1 VNLSDFERPSRY
13 IGNEVNIIRKR
24 ASSLSV
30 ALAFPDIYDVGM
42 SHLGLKILYKIINDL
57 PYASA
62 ERVFHPWIDLEG
74 HLKRNHILLA
84 SLESGRPLKDFDIV
98 GFSLQYELSFTS
110 VLNMLSLSAIPLRSE
125 ERKKGYPLVIAGGP
139 CTVNPLPMSP
149 FIDAFL
155 IGDGEEAIKKI
166 LEVVLRW
173 KNDDRKEKTTLLKSL
188 SEIEGV
194 YVPGFSTSTN
204 RVFIESL
211 DDAPYPTSPVVPYA
225 PIVHDRVNVEISRGC
240 PMGCRFCQ
248 ASMIYRPVRE
258 RTPENAL
265 RIAGLSV
272 KATGYG
278 EVSFTS
284 LSAGDYTGLLP
295 LLREFNQRFSSKKI
309 SISLPS
315 LRVKAVR
322 PEVLREIKSV
332 HKTGFTI
339 APEAATERLRA
350 VINKDFDEEDYE
362 RAIECLFKEGW
373 LNLKLYYMIGLPTE
387 TYQDIEAIPN
397 MVRKALKTA
406 KRYTKRFVNVSVS
419 ISPFVPKPHT
429 PFQWCGQQ
437 DIEEIRA
444 KKEFLKASMKGINI
458 KGHDE
463 RMSLLEAAFARGDEG
478 LAPLLEQA
486 WREGARLDG
495 WSEIFDFN
503 LWLRAM
509 EKTSIDA
516 YSYAKRSYETTESLP
531 WEIINTG
538 IKKEFLKREYDS
550 AIMGERHGGC
560 MESCLGCGIGC
571 KPLKKNE
578 DSGIYIKSLAEK
590 PLPRALRLR
599 AEFSKTSDMRYLSH
613 RELINLIE
621 RALRRVDVL
630 VDYTK
635 GFHPTPKIAFGPPLS
650 VGVSGLRE
658 YFDLEVL
665 KPYDL
670 ELLRDTLN
678 STLPDG
684 VRIKRFSSVKKDEPS
699 LQSFISRYEYE
710 IICPEGI
717 NFIDTKDP
725 LIERFEIKGKG
736 RFNLIVRDLP
746 DKKVRLDDT
755 IRAIFGV
762 PASDLEITRTALYG
776 LRDGRW
782 ELPLRDRVPVLE
794 P

>member
-1 VNLSDFERPSRY
+1 VNLSNFERPSRY
-13 IGNEVNIIRKR
+13 IGNEVNIIKKG
-24 ASSLSV
+24 ASSLLI

-74 HLKRNHILLA
+74 HLKTNNIHLT

-110 VLNMLSLSAIPLRSE
+110 VLNMLSLSAIPLRSD
-125 ERKKGYPLVIAGGP
+125 ERKRGYPLVIAGGP

-155 IGDGEEAIKKI
+155 VGDGEEAIKKI
-166 LEVVLRW
+166 LDVVLRW
-173 KNDDRKEKTTLLKSL
+173 KNNGGKEKNTLLKSL

-211 DDAPYPTSPVVPYA
+211 DDTPYPTAPIVPYTQ
-225 PIVHDRVNVEISRGC
+225 IVHDRINVEISRGC

-258 RTPENAL
+258 RSPENAL
-265 RIAGLSV
+265 KIAGLSM
-272 KATGYG
+272 KATGCG

-284 LSAGDYTGLLP
+284 LSAGDYTGLLS
-295 LLREFNQRFSSKKI
+295 LLRGFNQRFLSKKI

-322 PEVLREIKSV
+322 PKVLREIKSV

-350 VINKDFDEEDYE
+350 VINKDFNEEDYE

-387 TYQDIEAIPN
+387 THTDIEAIPN
-397 MVRKALKTA
+397 MVKKALKTA
-406 KRYTKRFVNVSVS
+406 KKYTKRFVNVSVS

-429 PFQWCGQQ
+429 PFQWFGQQ
-437 DIEEIRA
+437 DIDEIRA
-444 KKEFLKASMKGINI
+444 KRGFLKASMKGINI

-478 LAPLLEQA
+478 LAPLIEQA
-486 WREGARLDG
+486 WKEGVRLDG
-495 WSEIFDFN
+495 WSETFDFN

-516 YSYAKRSYETTESLP
+516 YSYAKRRYETTESLP
-531 WEIINTG
+531 WEIINTR

-550 AIMGERHGGC
+550 ALMGERHGGC
-560 MESCLGCGIGC
+560 MESCPGCGLGC
-571 KPLKKNE
+571 KPFKGYE
-578 DSGIYIKSLAEK
+578 GSGIYIKSVVEN
-590 PLPRALRLR
+590 PLPRPFRLR

-613 RELINLIE
+613 RELMNLIE

-630 VDYTK
+630 IDYTK
-635 GFHPTPKIAFGPPLS
+635 GFHPSPKIAFGPPLS

-658 YFDLEVL
+658 YFDIEVL

-670 ELLRDTLN
+670 AFLKDALN

-684 VRIKRFSSVKKDEPS
+684 VRISRFYSIKKDEPS

-717 NFIDTKDP
+717 NFIDAKDP
-725 LIERFEIKGKG
+725 LIERFEIIGANK
-736 RFNLIVRDLP
+736 FNLIVKDLP
-746 DKKVRLDDT
+746 EKKVRLDDI

-762 PASDLEITRTALYG
+762 PASDLDITRTALYG

-782 ELPLRDRVPVLE
+782 QLPLRDRVPVLE
-794 P
+794 S

>member
-225 PIVHDRVNVEISRGC
+225 PIVHDRINVEISRGC
-240 PMGCRFCQ
+240 SMGCRFCQ

-295 LLREFNQRFSSKKI
+295 LLREFNKRFSSKKI

-444 KKEFLKASMKGINI
+444 KKEFLKTSMKGINI

-635 GFHPTPKIAFGPPLS
+635 GFHPTPKIAFGPTLS

-684 VRIKRFSSVKKDEPS
+684 VRIKKFSSVKKDEPS